1 LSSGSWWRTPA
12 ADGGVVQRAGRGVA
26 ELFGVDVS
34 KPYGAVVDVHLD
46 CISSIDAPWAGPSPS
61 SVISSFVV
69 TAGVTNRTA
78 NVNAHKPEPDPDR
91 CRWGLSTDL
100 AQS

>member
-1 LSSGSWWRTPA
+1 
-12 ADGGVVQRAGRGVA
+12 VECAGRGVA

-69 TAGVTNRTA
+69 WQA
-78 NVNAHKPEPDPDR
+78 
-91 CRWGLSTDL
+91 
-100 AQS
+100 